1 MGGISGCIV
10 SKYAPRNIWWIF
22 LLCRGAWEKK
32 SQIQKRRVN
41 NATIIYTQVLTA
53 VPGPLLL
60 SKVSFGWEAHTFRT
74 IMKLFTFALMMI
86 MLQVINY
93 LIFFDLVLYLCTFAP
108 KIFFGPREN
117 CMQNMDGS
125 FFLYLIFFAP
135 CKL

>member
-1 MGGISGCIV
+1 MWVFPDALSPNMPHVIFDEYFYCAGEHGKKV
-10 SKYAPRNIWWIF
+10 PNSKTTSEQRYDYIH
-22 LLCRGAWEKK
+22 
-32 SQIQKRRVN
+32 SSS
-41 NATIIYTQVLTA
+41 TYST

-93 LIFFDLVLYLCTFAP
+93 FNFHYKFFDLVLYLCTFAH

-117 CMQNMDGS
+117 CTV
-125 FFLYLIFFAP
+125 L
-135 CKL
+135 